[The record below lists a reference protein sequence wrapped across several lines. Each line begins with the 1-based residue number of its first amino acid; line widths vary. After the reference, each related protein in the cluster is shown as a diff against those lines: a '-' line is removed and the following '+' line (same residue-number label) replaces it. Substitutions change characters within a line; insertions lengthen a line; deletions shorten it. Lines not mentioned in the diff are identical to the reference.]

1 MANWRLLASFAG
13 VMIAKCFEYA
23 FTKEGM
29 LKLDEVR
36 PGVKKKNVDSK
47 TFESNGKAQGIGNG
61 DAHSPSQSLSFSW
74 TGVVDA
80 VELAHTTRGLSFHF
94 GRDTPIPVHRR
105 PLHRPTFLK
114 ATFRSFLI
122 HFLELD
128 ILESTLKLFPGVG
141 SPSGGSIFYP
151 TLAFPLRLLVSTTIH
166 ILTGSALVAGFNMVY
181 DLITFFAVGLLN
193 SSPQNWP
200 PVMDDPWHADSMHR
214 FWSKDWHQLLRRTFL
229 IYGGYPARY
238 LSRCASTLLFR
249 VFGAKSN
256 SKSTRQVKVTRML
269 EDVASVF
276 GIFLASGL
284 WHECT
289 MYAMGRG
296 FEWAAIVFFIGQA
309 ALLIGERLWKKLS
322 GRKVAGL
329 WGRIWVYLVI
339 FIGPQMMGE

>member
-1 MANWRLLASFAG
+1 
-13 VMIAKCFEYA
+13 MIAKSVEYA

-47 TFESNGKAQGIGNG
+47 EFESNGKAEGLANG
-61 DAHSPSQSLSFSW
+61 DAHPPSRSRIPPSFSW
-74 TGVVDA
+74 TGVIDA
-80 VELAHTTRGLSFHF
+80 VDLVHTTRGLSFHF

-114 ATFRSFLI
+114 VTFGSILI
-122 HFLELD
+122 RFLELD

-141 SPSGGSIFYP
+141 SPSGGTIFYP
-151 TLAFPLRLLVSTTIH
+151 TLPFPLRFLVSTTIH

-181 DLITFFAVGLLN
+181 DIITFFAVGLLN

-238 LSRCASTLLFR
+238 LSRFFSTLLFR

-256 SKSTRQVKVTRML
+256 SKSTRQVKVTLVL

-322 GRKVAGL
+322 GRRVAGL
-329 WGRIWVYLVI
+329 WGRVWVYLVI
-339 FIGPQMMGE
+339 FVGPQMMGE